1 MLNKYNLFSNSRNY
15 REMEKQEKIEI
26 NNSLMAIKNRDS
38 NAIAK
43 LRSLAGH
50 SLWFIARKYLKK
62 LEDAQDL
69 FQDFWADIYDIA
81 DGFSYFK
88 NGYSYICKVMTN
100 RAINRY
106 RQIHGEKEFVIEY
119 VDFSNIPS
127 SYNNDILD
135 LESRLAV
142 EQAFKRLTPTERIIM
157 QLRIY
162 EDKSIV
168 QIAKEL
174 KMSKSDVGR
183 KKLEAEEKLKR
194 ELYKNNW
201 EKSKG

>member
-1 MLNKYNLFSNSRNY
+1 
-15 REMEKQEKIEI
+15 MEKQEKIEI
-26 NNSLMAIKNRDS
+26 NNSLLAIKNRDN
-38 NAIAK
+38 NAIVI
-43 LRSLAGH
+43 LRDLAGH
-50 SLWFIARKYLKK
+50 SLWFIALKYLKK
-62 LEDAQDL
+62 KEDAEDL

-106 RQIHGEKEFVIEY
+106 RQIHGEKEYVIEY

-127 SYNNDILD
+127 SYNNEILD

-157 QLRIY
+157 QLRLF
-162 EDKSIV
+162 EDKGIE

-194 ELYKNNW
+194 ELSKNIW
-201 EKSKG
+201 EKSNG